1 MSLRR
6 FNIAPRATLFFALIT
21 LLVVLLGGFAL
32 LRLGDL
38 FAAEQDIETNWM
50 ASIEASDEMQKDLL
64 HIRLETLRI
73 LASSEENA
81 AIKADQT
88 AVQSYRGELRRV
100 IDDYEKR
107 LVASDEE
114 RQIVQRVRGAL
125 DAYLDEQQQVLD
137 LSNQQ
142 QHADALQLAN
152 STLRSKAGDL
162 ETLLGEL
169 SHFNQAGA
177 KQAGVAASSNYDHGR
192 LGVLITI
199 AAAVALTVLL
209 AWLLTR
215 SIVSPINDALAIAE
229 TIADGDL
236 TRPIRLN
243 GEDEAA
249 RLLAA
254 LATMQRNLQQA
265 IRQIGDSST
274 QLASAAEEM
283 AAVTDESTRGLQSQN
298 AEIEQA
304 ATAVNE
310 MSAAVEEVSRNAIG
324 ASDAASLSNASA
336 NTGNRHVAQT
346 IEAIRRLSG
355 RVGDTSLQVQGL
367 AGQARDISKV
377 LDVIRSIAEQT
388 NLLALNAA
396 IEAARAGDQGR
407 GFAVV
412 ADEVRA
418 LAHRTA
424 ASTQEIEQMISTIQQ
439 GTDSAVQA
447 MRTSSDEAAATL
459 GMADEA
465 GRSLEEIVEAI
476 GQINQRNLQ
485 IATASEEQAHVARE
499 VDRNLVSIRDLSVQS
514 AAGAQQSAAACS
526 ELARLAIDLNA
537 LVGRFRV

>member
-21 LLVVLLGGFAL
+21 LLLVLLGSFAL

-50 ASIEASDEMQKDLL
+50 VSVVASGEMQKDLL
-64 HIRLETLRI
+64 HTRLETLRI
-73 LASSEENA
+73 LAGGEDNTSL
-81 AIKADQT
+81 KADQT
-88 AVQSYRGELRRV
+88 SVQRYRSHFRQLV
-100 IDDYEKR
+100 DDYQQH
-107 LVASDEE
+107 LVAGEEE
-114 RQIVQRVRGAL
+114 RQIVQRIRGAL
-125 DAYLDEQQQVLD
+125 DAYLNEQQQVLD
-137 LSNQQ
+137 LSGQR
-142 QHADALQLAN
+142 HADALQLAN
-152 STLRSKAGDL
+152 TSLRSKAAEL
-162 ETLLGEL
+162 EALLDAL
-169 SHFNQAGA
+169 SQSNQAGA
-177 KQAGVAASSNYDHGR
+177 RQAGLAASRNYDHGR
-192 LGVLITI
+192 LGVLSTI
-199 AAAVALTVLL
+199 AAAVVLTILL

-215 SIVSPINDALAIAE
+215 SIVRPINDALAIAE
-229 TIADGDL
+229 TIADGNL
-236 TRPIRLN
+236 TRPIPLS

-283 AAVTDESTRGLQSQN
+283 AAVADESTRGMQNQN

-346 IEAIRRLSG
+346 LEAIRRLSG
-355 RVGDTSLQVQGL
+355 RVSDTSQQVQSL

-377 LDVIRSIAEQT
+377 LDVIRGIAEQT

-439 GTDSAVQA
+439 GTDNAVQA
-447 MRTSSDEAAATL
+447 MRTSSEEAAATL
-459 GMADEA
+459 DIADEA
-465 GRSLEEIVEAI
+465 GRSLEEIVGAI
-476 GQINQRNLQ
+476 GQINERNQQ

-499 VDRNLVSIRDLSVQS
+499 VDRSLVSIRDLSVQS
-514 AAGAQQSAAACS
+514 AAGARQSATACS
-526 ELARLAIDLNA
+526 ELARLAIDLNG
-537 LVGRFRV
+537 LVGRFQV

>member
-6 FNIAPRATLFFALIT
+6 FNIAPRATFFFALIT
-21 LLVVLLGGFAL
+21 LLVVVLGGFAL

-81 AIKADQT
+81 ALKADQT

-114 RQIVQRVRGAL
+114 RQIVQRVRAAL

-177 KQAGVAASSNYDHGR
+177 RQAGVAASSNYDHGR

-199 AAAVALTVLL
+199 AAAVGLTVLL

-236 TRPIRLN
+236 TRPIRLD

-324 ASDAASLSNASA
+324 ASDAASLSNTSA

-355 RVGDTSLQVQGL
+355 RVADTSLQVQGL

-439 GTDSAVQA
+439 GTDNAVQA

-465 GRSLEEIVEAI
+465 GHSLEEIVEAI